1 MIIGLFPGGSAND
14 KPYLTAAVGRGD
26 ITIEGLQG
34 LKSPADSGQLQ
45 VDLYPIPDAVYQL
58 RFDMVIPQAALDAD
72 ATFLKIPSN
81 PVIQLA
87 YALALR
93 ERGETGGQSAG
104 EQFGV
109 ASIAL
114 GDAIQLD
121 ANKYQNEL
129 TFVAV

>member
-1 MIIGLFPGGSAND
+1 
-14 KPYLTAAVGRGD
+14 
-26 ITIEGLQG
+26 
-34 LKSPADSGQLQ
+34 
-45 VDLYPIPDAVYQL
+45 
-58 RFDMVIPQAALDAD
+58 MVIPQPKLEAD

-93 ERGETGGQSAG
+93 ERGETGGQSAA